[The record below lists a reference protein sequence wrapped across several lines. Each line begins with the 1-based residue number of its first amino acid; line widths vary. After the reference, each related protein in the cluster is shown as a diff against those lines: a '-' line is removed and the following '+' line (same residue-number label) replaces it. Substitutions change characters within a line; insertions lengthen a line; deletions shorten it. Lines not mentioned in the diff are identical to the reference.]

1 MKDLPKV
8 SIIIPTYNRANYL
21 PQAIES
27 ALSQDYPN
35 LEVIVSDNCSTDET
49 PEIVKKYMNDE
60 RFRYFRNKENIGMV
74 RNWRKAVFEYSTGDW
89 FLILSDDDYFIDNK
103 YISKAIGLAKKDE
116 KIVLIYAN
124 GYILNE
130 ETKEMQE
137 LKLPFS
143 EIEDGKKIFLSR
155 GKIKPQDFTLC
166 NVLFNKNIA
175 EKLNPF
181 ANEYNLS
188 CDSELFLKM
197 CLMGKVGV
205 IKDLVSVYRVHVS
218 NLIRKIS
225 KNYELLIHN
234 IDYVIEPYIIAQ
246 NKKLLNE
253 SELDYWFKNLIIK
266 NVIQAIAFCK
276 VYSNNKEGCIKLLEK
291 KIRSKLNIELSDIIG
306 SRSLSWKEKL
316 KLQLSEYKYVYRFI
330 SNFRSK
336 K

>member
-35 LEVIVSDNCSTDET
+35 LEVVVSDNCSTDET

-60 RFRYFRNKENIGMV
+60 KFRYFRNKENIGMV

-103 YISKAIGLAKKDE
+103 YISKAMGLAKKDE

-155 GKIKPQDFTLC
+155 EKIKPQDFILC
-166 NVLFNKNIA
+166 NVIFNKELA
-175 EKLNPF
+175 VKLNAFSNP
-181 ANEYNLS
+181 YNIC

-197 CLMGKVGV
+197 CLLGKVG
-205 IKDLVSVYRVHVS
+205 I
-218 NLIRKIS
+218 I
-225 KNYELLIHN
+225 KNYVSIYRRHSNNYILNVYKNNNLSIACL
-234 IDYVIEPYIIAQ
+234 DYVIEPYFFA
-246 NKKLLNE
+246 K
-253 SELDYWFKNLIIK
+253 
-266 NVIQAIAFCK
+266 
-276 VYSNNKEGCIKLLEK
+276 
-291 KIRSKLNIELSDIIG
+291 
-306 SRSLSWKEKL
+306 KEKL
-316 KLQLSEYKYVYRFI
+316 LSKEEAKKWEREVLFVRLIKTAIALNVINTENKEILENFIIEKLNLNMKDVLKKVSLSLRLKYYLSKQRTLYSLVAMVWKMFI
-330 SNFRSK
+330 K
-336 K
+336 